1 MCANVSNWKGFERVV
16 AKAFGTTRAP
26 VCNNVTHSDTFS
38 EKFYVE
44 VKTRKKLG
52 LWALYEDTK
61 KKAEAEHKIP
71 VVALKEKGKR
81 GFLIVTNARHICEI
95 AEQLNLK

>member
-1 MCANVSNWKGFERVV
+1 MSAIGRAFERVV

-26 VCNNVTHSDTFS
+26 VCNNTTHSDTFS
-38 EKFYVE
+38 DRFYVE

-61 KKAEAEHKIP
+61 QKAEAEHKIP
-71 VVALKEKGKR
+71 VVAMKEKGKK
-81 GFLIVTNARHICEI
+81 GFLIITNPEYICQI
-95 AEQLNLK
+95 AEQLTNSK

>member
-1 MCANVSNWKGFERVV
+1 MANVSNWKGFERVV

-71 VVALKEKGKR
+71 VIALKEKGKT
-81 GFLIVTNARHICEI
+81 GFLIGASPRYIKEI
-95 AEQLNLK
+95 AQGLT